1 MKDVIYSGNIQQ
13 RVLFININC
22 VILGSAGSQRHCG
35 QRPEFACPK
44 IGAATN
50 NRVFTGIHRYLP
62 GAAVFMSRITCN
74 LKFLCSGLHGIH
86 YPGVD
91 QRY

>member
-1 MKDVIYSGNIQQ
+1 MKDVINSGNIQQ
-13 RVLFININC
+13 RLLFININC
-22 VILGSAGSQRHCG
+22 VILGSAGS

-62 GAAVFMSRITCN
+62 GAAVFMSGITCN